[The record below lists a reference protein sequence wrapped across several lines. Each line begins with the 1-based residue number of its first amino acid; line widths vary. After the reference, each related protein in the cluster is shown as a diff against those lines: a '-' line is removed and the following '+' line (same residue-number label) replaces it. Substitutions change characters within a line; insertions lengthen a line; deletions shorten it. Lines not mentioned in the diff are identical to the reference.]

1 MYQRY
6 DMVEGRVVWVSPA
19 LGWKRRL
26 RMLISLLLLSLDDVD
41 VVPVEDVTF
50 VPSQSQA
57 SNPVT
62 SIVQTAEVNQLLLE
76 DSDCFAF
83 PFFRASVA

>member
-19 LGWKRRL
+19 HGWKRRL

>member
-1 MYQRY
+1 
-6 DMVEGRVVWVSPA
+6 MVEGRVVWVSPA
-19 LGWKRRL
+19 HGWKRRL
-26 RMLISLLLLSLDDVD
+26 RMLISLLLLLSLDDVD

-76 DSDCFAF
+76 DSDCVAF
-83 PFFRASVA
+83 PFFQSISGITLH